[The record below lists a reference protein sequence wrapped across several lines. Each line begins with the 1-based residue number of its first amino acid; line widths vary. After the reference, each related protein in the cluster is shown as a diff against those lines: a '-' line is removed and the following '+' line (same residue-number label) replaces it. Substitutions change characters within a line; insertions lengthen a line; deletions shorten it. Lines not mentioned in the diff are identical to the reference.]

1 MSAGLTRSYFKEGGE
16 EHTYY
21 TFTPT
26 VRLNFSPHK
35 NGNINYRFNVEPK
48 IPSLSALT
56 NVEQAID
63 TIQIVRGNPALET
76 YSVFNNTLNYSYMK
90 KKFVFML
97 NVTHGYHK
105 NIIMESVFAEGD
117 KLVSMNENQRSAQF
131 LRFGPS
137 FTFRG
142 LNIGSLKNF
151 LTLSIDGGFTRYWS
165 NGNTYTHTY
174 NDFYYNLGAV
184 FNYKQFSLLGQFSKR
199 ANELMGET
207 IYKGENQAAVLA
219 TYTHKRLQL
228 GAGMMFPFTNNY
240 KTGKERVSKVA
251 PYTSWSHAKEIGQ
264 MAVIKLSYNFEF
276 GKRYKSSGRRIN
288 NSDNESGILNI
299 DK

>member
-1 MSAGLTRSYFKEGGE
+1 
-16 EHTYY
+16 
-21 TFTPT
+21 
-26 VRLNFSPHK
+26 
-35 NGNINYRFNVEPK
+35 
-48 IPSLSALT
+48 
-56 NVEQAID
+56 
-63 TIQIVRGNPALET
+63 
-76 YSVFNNTLNYSYMK
+76 
-90 KKFVFML
+90 ML

-165 NGNTYTHTY
+165 NGNTYTHTS

-184 FNYKQFSLLGQFSKR
+184 CNYKQFSLLGQFSKR

>member
-1 MSAGLTRSYFKEGGE
+1 
-16 EHTYY
+16 
-21 TFTPT
+21 
-26 VRLNFSPHK
+26 
-35 NGNINYRFNVEPK
+35 
-48 IPSLSALT
+48 
-56 NVEQAID
+56 
-63 TIQIVRGNPALET
+63 
-76 YSVFNNTLNYSYMK
+76 
-90 KKFVFML
+90 ML

-207 IYKGENQAAVLA
+207 IYKGENQAAV
-219 TYTHKRLQL
+219 
-228 GAGMMFPFTNNY
+228 
-240 KTGKERVSKVA
+240 
-251 PYTSWSHAKEIGQ
+251 
-264 MAVIKLSYNFEF
+264 
-276 GKRYKSSGRRIN
+276 
-288 NSDNESGILNI
+288 
-299 DK
+299 

>member
-1 MSAGLTRSYFKEGGE
+1 
-16 EHTYY
+16 
-21 TFTPT
+21 
-26 VRLNFSPHK
+26 
-35 NGNINYRFNVEPK
+35 
-48 IPSLSALT
+48 
-56 NVEQAID
+56 
-63 TIQIVRGNPALET
+63 
-76 YSVFNNTLNYSYMK
+76 
-90 KKFVFML
+90 
-97 NVTHGYHK
+97 
-105 NIIMESVFAEGD
+105 
-117 KLVSMNENQRSAQF
+117 MNENQRSAQF

-240 KTGKERVSKVA
+240 KTGKERVSKVV

-288 NSDNESGILNI
+288 NSDNESGIQKI

>member
-1 MSAGLTRSYFKEGGE
+1 M
-16 EHTYY
+16 
-21 TFTPT
+21 
-26 VRLNFSPHK
+26 
-35 NGNINYRFNVEPK
+35 
-48 IPSLSALT
+48 
-56 NVEQAID
+56 EQAID

-90 KKFVFML
+90 QKFVFML

-117 KLVSMNENQRSAQF
+117 KLVSMSENQRSAQF

-174 NDFYYNLGAV
+174 NDFYYNLVAV
-184 FNYKQFSLLGQFSKR
+184 FNYKQILSVG
-199 ANELMGET
+199 T
-207 IYKGENQAAVLA
+207 IQ
-219 TYTHKRLQL
+219 
-228 GAGMMFPFTNNY
+228 
-240 KTGKERVSKVA
+240 
-251 PYTSWSHAKEIGQ
+251 
-264 MAVIKLSYNFEF
+264 
-276 GKRYKSSGRRIN
+276 
-288 NSDNESGILNI
+288 
-299 DK
+299 

>member
-1 MSAGLTRSYFKEGGE
+1 
-16 EHTYY
+16 
-21 TFTPT
+21 
-26 VRLNFSPHK
+26 
-35 NGNINYRFNVEPK
+35 
-48 IPSLSALT
+48 
-56 NVEQAID
+56 
-63 TIQIVRGNPALET
+63 
-76 YSVFNNTLNYSYMK
+76 
-90 KKFVFML
+90 
-97 NVTHGYHK
+97 
-105 NIIMESVFAEGD
+105 
-117 KLVSMNENQRSAQF
+117 MNENQRSAQF

-228 GAGMMFPFTNNY
+228 GAGMMFRSPTLQD
-240 KTGKERVSKVA
+240 GQGRVSKVA
-251 PYTSWSHAKEIGQ
+251 PYTSWSLRKNETD
-264 MAVIKLSYNFEF
+264 AVSLSYHCE
-276 GKRYKSSGRRIN
+276 
-288 NSDNESGILNI
+288 L
-299 DK
+299 

>member
-1 MSAGLTRSYFKEGGE
+1 
-16 EHTYY
+16 
-21 TFTPT
+21 
-26 VRLNFSPHK
+26 
-35 NGNINYRFNVEPK
+35 
-48 IPSLSALT
+48 
-56 NVEQAID
+56 
-63 TIQIVRGNPALET
+63 
-76 YSVFNNTLNYSYMK
+76 
-90 KKFVFML
+90 ML

-131 LRFGPS
+131 LRFRC

-207 IYKGENQAAVLA
+207 IYKGENRCCFSHLYPQAAAIRSRDDVPV
-219 TYTHKRLQL
+219 HQQLQD
-228 GAGMMFPFTNNY
+228 GQG
-240 KTGKERVSKVA
+240 TGKQSGALYLVESCERNRTDGGYQA
-251 PYTSWSHAKEIGQ
+251 E
-264 MAVIKLSYNFEF
+264 L
-276 GKRYKSSGRRIN
+276 
-288 NSDNESGILNI
+288 
-299 DK
+299 